1 MFHIINKS
9 LLILIPIFC
18 FIAFSSLSAYWVKA
32 PYDAWRIYEILL
44 LLTTNILGLHLLHKE
59 NYQIFDEKIRKII
72 FPLIALLAT
81 LVLISA
87 WQADYSPRAFAD
99 ASLYFL
105 LMSACLIYANLFQH
119 YKKLTENMLACVA
132 ILPMLTLIFL
142 PVAIWDRLQGG
153 IGAWTQSF
161 TNIRMLDDALLP
173 CLFLLW
179 LRIGFLKASDQLSKP
194 KQWLLKVSIYSISTI
209 YLLSFLFH
217 GARACVLAII
227 IGLILSFIFYQ
238 KNKRPDFKLPVLSGL
253 GALSLYVIYH
263 QILPNPIGS
272 DLARTSSSGR
282 LDLWLKALNIWFE
295 HPILGV
301 GGNHFLLQQPYTVIA
316 HPHNIWL
323 KFLSEWG
330 ISAFILTGLIIAL
343 CINIKQKTP
352 QIPPLLL
359 AGTIAILINSMLSGS
374 LLYPVSQITSL
385 CVLAYTLSFCIHL
398 NVTSSAPS
406 PLKYLWILLIVIS
419 SIIMLV
425 IHGQDIICN
434 DCISIDWEG
443 APAFWDSGR
452 PLHLEP
458 YIIENLGIPANKIKP

>member
-9 LLILIPIFC
+9 LLILIPLFC

-44 LLTTNILGLHLLHKE
+44 LLTTNVLGFHLLYKE
-59 NYQIFDEKIRKII
+59 NYQIFDEKIRMII
-72 FPLIALLAT
+72 FPLITLLVT

-105 LMSACLIYANLFQH
+105 LISACLIYANLFQH
-119 YKKLTENMLACVA
+119 YKKITENILACVA

-142 PVAIWDRLQGG
+142 PIAIWDRLQGG

-179 LRIGFLKASDQLSKP
+179 LRIGFLKRSNQLSKP
-194 KQWLLKVSIYSISTI
+194 KQWLLTLLIYIISII

-217 GARACVLAII
+217 GARACLLAILI
-227 IGLILSFIFYQ
+227 SLICVAVYNRKKKFEFLKLPTFSGLIA
-238 KNKRPDFKLPVLSGL
+238 VT
-253 GALSLYVIYH
+253 LYFIYH
-263 QILPNPIGS
+263 QILPETIGS
-272 DLARTSSSGR
+272 SIARASSSGR
-282 LDLWLKALNIWFE
+282 IDLWMKAWNTWLEN
-295 HPILGV
+295 PILGV

-343 CINIKQKTP
+343 CINIKQKIP

-385 CVLAYTLSFCIHL
+385 CVLAYILSCCIHP

-406 PLKYLWILLIVIS
+406 PLKYLWILLIVIF

-425 IHGQDIICN
+425 IHGQDIVCK
-434 DCISIDWEG
+434 DCISSDFEG

-452 PLHLEP
+452 PLHLKL
-458 YIIENLGIPANKIKP
+458 YIMENLGKPTDKY

>member
-44 LLTTNILGLHLLHKE
+44 LLATNVLGLHLLYKE

-72 FPLIALLAT
+72 FPLITLLAT
-81 LVLISA
+81 LVFISA

-105 LMSACLIYANLFQH
+105 LMSACLIYANLFQN
-119 YKKLTENMLACVA
+119 YKKLTENILACVA
-132 ILPMLTLIFL
+132 IIPMLTLIFL
-142 PVAIWDRLQGG
+142 PIAIWDRLQGG

-179 LRIGFLKASDQLSKP
+179 LRIGFLKRSDQHSTSK
-194 KQWLLKVSIYSISTI
+194 KWLLSISIYSISVI
-209 YLLSFLFH
+209 YLLNFLFH
-217 GARACVLAII
+217 GARACLLAIFI
-227 IGLILSFIFYQ
+227 SLICVAVYNRKKKFEFL
-238 KNKRPDFKLPVLSGL
+238 KLPTFSGVI
-253 GALSLYVIYH
+253 AVILYFIYH
-263 QILPNPIGS
+263 QILPETIGS
-272 DLARTSSSGR
+272 SIARASSSGR
-282 LDLWLKALNIWFE
+282 IDLWMKAWNTWLEN
-295 HPILGV
+295 PILGV

-330 ISAFILTGLIIAL
+330 VSAFILTGLIIAL
-343 CINIKQKTP
+343 CINIKQKIP
-352 QIPPLLL
+352 KIPPLLL

-374 LLYPVSQITSL
+374 FLYPVSQITSL
-385 CVLAYTLSFCIHL
+385 CLLAYTLSFGL
-398 NVTSSAPS
+398 APNTT
-406 PLKYLWILLIVIS
+406 PLAKNPTKYLWIFLIILFS
-419 SIIMLV
+419 SILLV
-425 IHGQDIICN
+425 VHGQDIICK
-434 DCISIDWEG
+434 DCISSDFEG
-443 APAFWDSGR
+443 APSFWDAGR
-452 PLHLEP
+452 PLHLESYMP
-458 YIIENLGIPANKIKP
+458 ENLGKASKNIK

>member
-1 MFHIINKS
+1 MFHIINKL

-44 LLTTNILGLHLLHKE
+44 LLTTNVLGLYLLNKKNH
-59 NYQIFDEKIRKII
+59 QIFDEKIRKII
-72 FPLIALLAT
+72 FPLITLLAT
-81 LVLISA
+81 LVFISA

-105 LMSACLIYANLFQH
+105 LMSACLIYANLFQN
-119 YKKLTENMLACVA
+119 YKKFTENILACVA

-142 PVAIWDRLQGG
+142 PIAIWDRLQGG

-179 LRIGFLKASDQLSKP
+179 LRIGFLKPSNQLSKP
-194 KQWLLKVSIYSISTI
+194 KQWLLTLLIYIISII

-217 GARACVLAII
+217 GARACLLAILI
-227 IGLILSFIFYQ
+227 SLICVAIYNRKKSFEFLKLPTFSGLIA
-238 KNKRPDFKLPVLSGL
+238 VT
-253 GALSLYVIYH
+253 LYFIYH
-263 QILPNPIGS
+263 QILPKTIGS
-272 DLARTSSSGR
+272 SIARASSSGR
-282 LDLWLKALNIWFE
+282 IDLWMKAWNTWLEN
-295 HPILGV
+295 PISGV

-330 ISAFILTGLIIAL
+330 FSVFLFTGLIIAL
-343 CINIKQKTP
+343 YFSLKHKIKH
-352 QIPPLLL
+352 IPPLLL

-374 LLYPVSQITSL
+374 FLYPVSQITSL
-385 CVLAYTLSFCIHL
+385 CVLAYTLSFCLRL
-398 NVTSSAPS
+398 NTAPS
-406 PLKYLWILLIVIS
+406 DANLMKYLWMLLIILFS
-419 SIIMLV
+419 STLLW
-425 IHGQDIICN
+425 IHGQDLVCK

-458 YIIENLGIPANKIKP
+458 YVTENLGKPTEKY

>member
-9 LLILIPIFC
+9 LLILIPLFC

-44 LLTTNILGLHLLHKE
+44 LLATNVLGLHLLYKE

-72 FPLIALLAT
+72 FPLITLLAT
-81 LVLISA
+81 LVFISA

-105 LMSACLIYANLFQH
+105 LMSACLIYANLFQN
-119 YKKLTENMLACVA
+119 YKKLTENILACVA
-132 ILPMLTLIFL
+132 IIPMLTLIFL
-142 PVAIWDRLQGG
+142 PIAIWDRLQGG

-179 LRIGFLKASDQLSKP
+179 LRIGFLKVSVQLSKL
-194 KQWLLKVSIYSISTI
+194 KQWLLTVSVYSVSTI
-209 YLLSFLFH
+209 YLLNFLFH
-217 GARACVLAII
+217 GARACLLAIFI
-227 IGLILSFIFYQ
+227 SLICVAIYNRKKSFEFLKLPTFSGLIAVI
-238 KNKRPDFKLPVLSGL
+238 
-253 GALSLYVIYH
+253 LYFIYH
-263 QILPNPIGS
+263 QILPETIGS
-272 DLARTSSSGR
+272 SIARASSSGR
-282 LDLWLKALNIWFE
+282 IDLWMKAWNTWLEN
-295 HPILGV
+295 PILGV

-343 CINIKQKTP
+343 CINIKQKIP

-385 CVLAYTLSFCIHL
+385 CVLAYILSCCIHP

-406 PLKYLWILLIVIS
+406 PLKYLWILLIVIF

-458 YIIENLGIPANKIKP
+458 YVIENLGQHTNKY

>member
-9 LLILIPIFC
+9 LLILIPLFC

-44 LLTTNILGLHLLHKE
+44 LLATNVLGLHLLYKE

-72 FPLIALLAT
+72 FPLITLLAT
-81 LVLISA
+81 LVFISA

-105 LMSACLIYANLFQH
+105 LMSACLIYANLFQN
-119 YKKLTENMLACVA
+119 YKKLTENILACVA
-132 ILPMLTLIFL
+132 IIPMLTLIFL
-142 PVAIWDRLQGG
+142 PIAIWDRLQGG

-179 LRIGFLKASDQLSKP
+179 LRIGFLKRSDQHSTSK
-194 KQWLLKVSIYSISTI
+194 KWLLSISIYSISVI
-209 YLLSFLFH
+209 YLLNFLFH
-217 GARACVLAII
+217 GARACLLAIFI
-227 IGLILSFIFYQ
+227 SLICVAVYNRKKKFEFL
-238 KNKRPDFKLPVLSGL
+238 KLPTFSGVI
-253 GALSLYVIYH
+253 AVILYFIYH
-263 QILPNPIGS
+263 QILPETIGS
-272 DLARTSSSGR
+272 SIARASSSGR
-282 LDLWLKALNIWFE
+282 IDLWMKAWNTWLEN
-295 HPILGV
+295 PILGV

-330 ISAFILTGLIIAL
+330 VSAFILTGLIIAL
-343 CINIKQKTP
+343 CINIKQKIP
-352 QIPPLLL
+352 KIPPLLL

-374 LLYPVSQITSL
+374 FLYPVSQITSL
-385 CVLAYTLSFCIHL
+385 CLLAYTLSFGL
-398 NVTSSAPS
+398 APNTT
-406 PLKYLWILLIVIS
+406 PLAKNPTKYLWIFLIILFSSTLLW
-419 SIIMLV
+419 
-425 IHGQDIICN
+425 IHGQDLVCK

-458 YIIENLGIPANKIKP
+458 YVTENLGKHTEKY